1 MLVWKVSHAV
11 LFFIA
16 EFFYDSLR
24 LSITV
29 LPVKSHAEAGYDA
42 DEVFHEFD
50 LTEYTNPNYCP
61 IMNTSKCRIF
71 LGFQVF
77 PHVPIISS
85 NVQLSAFPT
94 SLCNYTSYR
103 QSVKKWPVIVDFL
116 ATEVGIIAFLVF
128 ASYAH
133 LPFALFFFSMLGAF
147 FSSTGNLACRMN
159 DWENPDIKTTIQISN
174 QNMITDSDFT
184 KLSPTRFIVNRLGR
198 WFRHESVIKIGDRLY
213 SHSSPCKDELMYS
226 DEEAIDFVRDSA
238 EISNH
243 YINEVKYEP
252 VDDAIIV
259 VDPTAEANK
268 SNFLRKDIID
278 RARKELPE
286 HSPILKVISTMVN
299 DHEVDLATLAKLEAS
314 LHQLDKKVENVG
326 SMNVEQQSLQ
336 AD

>member
-1 MLVWKVSHAV
+1 MKNRKIAFDGHTGEWVGKKVDIKSSTTYMLSGGKLKTRKAIVDKLS
-11 LFFIA
+11 
-16 EFFYDSLR
+16 EFFNVPVSDISG
-24 LSITV
+24 LSIYKELKDSGWV
-29 LPVKSHAEAGYDA
+29 YYASSSPLDDISRI
-42 DEVFHEFD
+42 
-50 LTEYTNPNYCP
+50 NPIERKHNYY
-61 IMNTSKCRIF
+61 
-71 LGFQVF
+71 
-77 PHVPIISS
+77 
-85 NVQLSAFPT
+85 A
-94 SLCNYTSYR
+94 SYR

-128 ASYAH
+128 AYYAH

-147 FSSTGNLACRMN
+147 FSSTGNLAYKMN

-259 VDPTAEANK
+259 VESTAEANE
-268 SNFLRKDIID
+268 SNVLRKDIID

-314 LHQLDKKVENVG
+314 LHQLDKKVENVA
-326 SMNVEQQSLQ
+326 SMNVEQQSVQ